1 MTEAIYERLK
11 AIVGADR
18 VVTDEATME
27 KYSRDQSFVP
37 SCLPDCVVYAETVKE
52 VEEVLKAANETGT
65 PVIPVSSGMHLRG
78 AAIPKEAGVILDLS
92 RMNQITEINDQEGW
106 AAIEAGVTYSQLAR
120 ELEKHN
126 LRVMMPLGVPGSRS
140 VITSIMEG
148 DPTLASASF
157 EYGNSLYLDVEVVV
171 PEGWAWRVG
180 KWRARMNGEWSTP
193 GGGGK
198 LTTNVWPWMFESAQ
212 GSMGIFT
219 GLVVKAEH
227 LLPKYS
233 KVFVVPFDTLEKAV
247 EPLRRIQRKEIGL
260 ECFLLNNFNM
270 AAIRTED
277 WGIPDELPCEKSPI
291 NGFSALRE
299 RLPKWTMV
307 IHLSAHP
314 YFPEEKVAYE
324 EEALR
329 ALAQEMGFAL
339 KQTVGGEEGLEATL
353 LDTILHPWTAL
364 KKARFKGSFHPVT
377 CYAKLADVPQ
387 LEEAITTLAQER
399 GYPIGDIGGY
409 MLPIERGRNC
419 YLEFDLHCDLDDA
432 DEVEKVKALWLE
444 ANKLLANKGAL
455 LSNPYGACADIIY
468 GRVNPTY
475 VRLLKNWK
483 KELDPNN
490 ILNPGQL
497 CF

>member
-18 VVTDEATME
+18 VATDEGTLE

-37 SCLPDCVVYAETVKE
+37 PCLPHFVVYAESVKE
-52 VEEVLKAANETGT
+52 VEDVLKAANETKT

-78 AAIPKEAGVILDLS
+78 AAIPKEAGIVLDMS
-92 RMNQITEINDQEGW
+92 RMNKITEINDKEGW
-106 AAIEAGVTYSQLAR
+106 AAIEPGVTYGQLAR

-126 LRVMMPLGVPGSRS
+126 LRVMMPLGAPGSRS

-148 DPTLASASF
+148 DPNLASASF

-180 KWRARMNGEWSTP
+180 KWRARVNGEWSEP

-212 GSMGIFT
+212 GSLGIFT

-233 KVFVVPFDTLEKAV
+233 KVFVIPFDTLDKAI
-247 EPLRRIQRKEIGL
+247 EPLHRIQRKEIGT
-260 ECFLLNNFNM
+260 ECFLVNNFNL

-277 WGIPDELPCEKSPI
+277 WDIPEDLPCKKGSPDEFDS
-291 NGFSALRE
+291 LRE

-307 IHLSAHP
+307 VHLSPLP
-314 YFPEEKVAYE
+314 YFPEEKIAYE

-329 ALAQEMGFAL
+329 ALSHEMGLRLA
-339 KQTVGGEEGLEATL
+339 QTVAGEEGLESTL
-353 LDTILHPWTAL
+353 LNTIMNPWTSL

-377 CYAKLADVPQ
+377 CYAKMGDAPE
-387 LEEAITTLAQER
+387 LEEAVFSLAQEN
-399 GYPIGDIGGY
+399 GYPMTDIGGY
-409 MLPIERGRNC
+409 MLPIERGRNS
-419 YLEFDLHCDLDDA
+419 YMEFDFHCDPDNA
-432 DEVEKVKALWLE
+432 EEVEKVKELWLQV
-444 ANKLLANKGAL
+444 NKLLAHKGAL

-475 VRLLKNWK
+475 VRILKDWK

-497 CF
+497 CY